1 MFESLLQFFQSELQ
15 ELYKW
20 SKCGDGALSAVPTLL
35 WALGA
40 AALSQRILDGLFRRF
55 LFRRVPLWEVVL
67 QQLLFVWMVIY
78 SLHFWVFSVRIIK
91 VLIDYFLDDVSYIHL
106 YNQMQI
112 RPLTEAEVQSRKTI
126 TQWVIWFCGVVPVAV
141 YIQTRPRRAP
151 PPLMIWI
158 TANPWHRREMGPYG
172 YYLHRPLSSLQSHTA
187 LGTRAPAPALRRAYS
202 DSKIVIQEPSKKK
215 RYSKSV

>member
-91 VLIDYFLDDVSYIHL
+91 VLIDYFLDDGSA
-106 YNQMQI
+106 
-112 RPLTEAEVQSRKTI
+112 T
-126 TQWVIWFCGVVPVAV
+126 G
-141 YIQTRPRRAP
+141 
-151 PPLMIWI
+151 
-158 TANPWHRREMGPYG
+158 
-172 YYLHRPLSSLQSHTA
+172 
-187 LGTRAPAPALRRAYS
+187 GTRAACGPWTNSVRPASLRSVRKKYQSKRPYYTKPYS
-202 DSKIVIQEPSKKK
+202 
-215 RYSKSV
+215 